1 MSSPSVKS
9 TIPSASILA
18 ILGLLGLV
26 YLFKSTLPTL
36 GPRWL
41 FFFFGVLAVTG
52 FFLPVS
58 AFLNIRFPS
67 KPEANRK
74 VVVREASIMGIFFT
88 TLAWLQLGRVLTPGL
103 GFLIAGCLILVEILM
118 RLRERSRWEP

>member
-9 TIPSASILA
+9 IIPSASILA
-18 ILGLLGLV
+18 SLGLLGLV

-41 FFFFGVLAVTG
+41 FFFFSVLAVSG
-52 FFLPVS
+52 LFLPVS

-67 KPEANRK
+67 KPEAERK
-74 VVVREASIMGIFFT
+74 VVVREASLIGIFFAS
-88 TLAWLQLGRVLTPGL
+88 LAWLQLGRVLTPGL
-103 GFLIAGCLILVEILM
+103 GFLIAGCLILVELLL